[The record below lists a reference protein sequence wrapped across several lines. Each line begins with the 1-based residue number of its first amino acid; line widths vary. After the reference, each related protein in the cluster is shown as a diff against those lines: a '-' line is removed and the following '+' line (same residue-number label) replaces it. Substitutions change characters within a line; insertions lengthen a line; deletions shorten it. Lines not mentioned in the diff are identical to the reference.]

1 MWHVKIEVRILEQAD
16 IKFTP
21 ARLVYRWLQSMFNP
35 FTASFDEAQALN
47 GEDYSPSSP
56 ISQWVSAQYINESRK
71 RIEDGD
77 GFEVLA
83 CIRRCVTSGLIAP
96 KWLGMEFNKRYD
108 SVLNCR
114 AKSWDDNVAFGIPYK
129 KGTNIAALKKKR
141 KFMFAVYIEIQ
152 NTLESNPCTPIDAGL
167 FETVGKKFNLGKTL
181 TSEYYYEAKKYAI
194 AP

>member
-1 MWHVKIEVRILEQAD
+1 MWLLK
-16 IKFTP
+16 
-21 ARLVYRWLQSMFNP
+21 MFNP
-35 FTASFDEAQALN
+35 FTATFEEAQALAGN
-47 GEDYSPSSP
+47 DTSPTNP
-56 ISQWVSAQYINESRK
+56 IFQWADAQYINEKRK
-71 RIEDGD
+71 QIEEGD

-83 CIRRCVTSGLIAP
+83 CIRRCVTSGLVAP

-114 AKSWDDNVAFGIPYK
+114 AKSWDDNIAFGIPYK
-129 KGTNIAALKKKR
+129 KGMNIAALKKKR
-141 KFMFAVYIEIQ
+141 KFMFAVYTEIQ
-152 NTLESNPCTPIDAGL
+152 SRLECNPSTPIDAGL